1 MSREN
6 EAFMPAEM
14 IRRVL
19 ESATQD
25 VVLVGGQAL
34 AYWMGVLDIRQPDEI
49 GPAISRDVDF
59 FTSNAADTTPLRKFA
74 RAIGG
79 HSYVERIESLSALIG
94 SATAPAEDERIYNV
108 DLIHKVVG
116 IERAEIEKHAIEVQ
130 LPNGNGTIRVMHPIH
145 VLHSRNMNL
154 HRLAEKQ
161 DEMGVLQYR
170 LAIAAAR
177 AYLELRIDGI
187 EARTDISDSE
197 RERSILGTIRRVTE
211 YSSEDAARKNAE
223 RYGVHLADAIPA
235 WRIASPAF
243 WKKQWP
249 HLRGRMSQE
258 HARRCEKWREGIKQ
272 GD

>member
-19 ESATQD
+19 ESATPD
-25 VVLVGGQAL
+25 IVLVGGQAL
-34 AYWMGVLDIRQPDEI
+34 AYWMSVLDVRQPDDI

-59 FTSNAADTTPLRKFA
+59 FTANATDTTPLAKFA

-79 HSYVERIESLSALIG
+79 RCHVERKESLSALIG
-94 SATAPAEDERIYNV
+94 SAIAPAEDERIYNV
-108 DLIHKVVG
+108 DLIQKVVG

-130 LPNGNGTIRVMHPIH
+130 LPDGNGTIRVMHPIH

-154 HRLAEKQ
+154 HKLVEKQ
-161 DEMGVLQYR
+161 DDMGVLQYR
-170 LAIAAAR
+170 LAIAVAR
-177 AYLELRIDGI
+177 AYLELRIDDI
-187 EARTDISDSE
+187 ETRGDITDSE
-197 RERSILGTIRRVTE
+197 RERAIFDAIRRVTE

-249 HLRGRMSQE
+249 HLRDRMSQE
-258 HARRCEKWREGIKQ
+258 HARLCEEWGGGLGR

>member
-1 MSREN
+1 
-6 EAFMPAEM
+6 MPAEM

-34 AYWMGVLDIRQPDEI
+34 AYWMSVLDIQQPDEI

-59 FTSNAADTTPLRKFA
+59 FTSNAADTTPLTKFA

-79 HSYVERIESLSALIG
+79 RSYVERIESLSSLIG
-94 SATAPAEDERIYNV
+94 SAIAPAEDERIYNV
-108 DLIHKVVG
+108 DLIQKVVG
-116 IERAEIEKHAIEVQ
+116 IERTEIEKHAIEVQ
-130 LPNGNGTIRVMHPIH
+130 LPDGNGTIRVMHPIH

-154 HRLAEKQ
+154 HKLVEKQ
-161 DEMGVLQYR
+161 DEMGVLQFR

-187 EARTDISDSE
+187 EARSDISDSE
-197 RERSILGTIRRVTE
+197 RERAIFGTIRRVTE
-211 YSSEDAARKNAE
+211 YSSDDAARKNAE

-249 HLRGRMSQE
+249 HLRDRMSQE
-258 HARRCEKWREGIKQ
+258 HARRCEKWREGTEQ